1 VVDSLVDSLVVVV
14 VGMVEDSL
22 VVDTLKILK
31 WDYVQFN

>member
-1 VVDSLVDSLVVVV
+1 VVDSLVDSLVVV